1 MPSERHDATGGAPLP
16 PALEELAE
24 DFHAVSQAERLQLLL
39 ELSRELPDPPERYA
53 GRAESME
60 RVDEC
65 QSPLFLA
72 VEVAQDDRQTV
83 NLFFDAPP
91 EAPTTRGF
99 AGILHEGLDGL
110 PAEQVLHV
118 PDDAPY
124 RFGLAEA
131 VSPLRMRGMVGMLGR
146 IKRQVRLRVET
157 AALAADRAESEES

>member
-1 MPSERHDATGGAPLP
+1 MAAPDREDRDLSDLP
-16 PALEELAE
+16 PAMAELAE
-24 DFHAVSQAERLQLLL
+24 DFHALTERERLQLLL
-39 ELSRELPDPPERYA
+39 ELSQGLPALPERYA
-53 GRAESME
+53 GRLDTME

-72 VEVAQDDRQTV
+72 VEVQDDPVRTV
-83 NLFFDAPP
+83 RLYFDAPQ

-110 PAEQVLHV
+110 PAEDVLSV

-146 IKRQVRLRVET
+146 IKRQVRLRRQTIE
-157 AALAADRAESEES
+157 AGDQG